1 MASSDVAACTAP
13 ADYGELFL
21 EFGDDIR
28 RLVWRQLG
36 PNAQRDDA
44 DDGVSYIIER
54 LMATGAIEQYDPGRI
69 SAFTQRPVKFKAFI
83 MAKVALYCRGLRE
96 TLNRRQGRELLV
108 IDAAFGDSES
118 TSGQWD
124 ALLAVSDDYPVLDGD
139 MLDRLREELAAR
151 ENTPG
156 RAPVLPLFDALAERF
171 AAGGR
176 VSVEAMRRKFGMDA
190 EGIAIWFAEL
200 REALHDIGC
209 HQETRPAPVQP
220 VPAQARAAEPEGEF
234 ELGGVRLTGAEVA
247 AAAVALRASKGNR
260 VLPAF
265 KDTGHKLAT
274 AGKTWYLDFA
284 ERVMRAHPELRTPV
298 RRHAEG
304 HFGRVKNA
312 LIYGLEELAGVLEEP
327 QAEPA
332 PAEEVPP
339 PEVQAAMVLDGP
351 WKALEAVILT
361 LPGFTAE
368 STEAALEAVRLLAA
382 A

>member
-1 MASSDVAACTAP
+1 VASSDVAACTAP

-21 EFGDDIR
+21 QFGDDIR

-36 PNAQRDDA
+36 PGAQRDDA

-69 SAFTQRPVKFKAFI
+69 SEFTQRPVKFKAFI

-96 TLNRRQGRELLV
+96 TLSRRQGRELLV
-108 IDAAFGDSES
+108 IDSAFGDSES
-118 TSGQWD
+118 TQGPWE
-124 ALLAVSDDYPVLDGD
+124 ALLAVSDEYPALDGD
-139 MLDRLREELAAR
+139 VLDRLREELAVR

-209 HQETRPAPVQP
+209 HQETRPVPVQP
-220 VPAQARAAEPEGEF
+220 VPAVLSVPEPEGEF

-247 AAAVALRASKGNR
+247 AAAAALRASKGNR

-265 KDTGHKLAT
+265 KDAGHKLAE

-284 ERVMRAHPELRTPV
+284 ERVMRAHPELRTEKGG
-298 RRHAEG
+298 HWAGG

-312 LIYGLEELAGVLEEP
+312 LIYGLEELAGMLEES
-327 QAEPA
+327 QA
-332 PAEEVPP
+332 AEEVPP

-351 WKALEAVILT
+351 WQALERVILT

-368 STEAALEAVRLLAA
+368 SAEAALEAVRLLAA

>member
-1 MASSDVAACTAP
+1 VASSDVAACTAP

-21 EFGDDIR
+21 QFGDDIR

-36 PNAQRDDA
+36 PGAQRDDA

-54 LMATGAIEQYDPGRI
+54 LMATGAIEQYDPDRI
-69 SAFTQRPVKFKAFI
+69 SAYTQQPVKFKAFI
-83 MAKVALYCRGLRE
+83 MAKAALYCRGLRE
-96 TLNRRQGRELLV
+96 TLSRRQGRELLV

-118 TSGQWD
+118 APGQWD

-139 MLDRLREELAAR
+139 TLDRLREELAAR

-176 VSVEAMRRKFGMDA
+176 VSVEAMRKKFGMDA

-200 REALHDIGC
+200 RDALHDIGC
-209 HQETRPAPVQP
+209 HQETRPVPDQAPRPITAPV
-220 VPAQARAAEPEGEF
+220 EPEAEF
-234 ELGGVRLTGAEVA
+234 VLGGVRLTGAEVA
-247 AAAVALRASKGNR
+247 AAAAALRASKGNR
-260 VLPAF
+260 VLPGF
-265 KDTGHKLAT
+265 KDAGHKLAG

-284 ERVMRAHPELRTPV
+284 ERVMRAHPELRTAKGG
-298 RRHAEG
+298 HWAGG

-312 LIYGLEELAGVLEEP
+312 LIYGLEELAGILEEP
-327 QAEPA
+327 V

-339 PEVQAAMVLDGP
+339 PEGQAAMVLDGP
-351 WKALEAVILT
+351 WKALEAAILT